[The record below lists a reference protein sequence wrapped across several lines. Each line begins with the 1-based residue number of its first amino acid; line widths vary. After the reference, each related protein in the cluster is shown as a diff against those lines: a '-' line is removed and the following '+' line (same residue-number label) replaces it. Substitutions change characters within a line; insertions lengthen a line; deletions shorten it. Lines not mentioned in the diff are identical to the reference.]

1 MPFIVCSHGSHSTP
15 RHPPLGIISLPLM
28 IANLENGGGGAKMPI
43 FQGYNKKKR
52 HDGMFFGKRIIKVWH
67 RVGAQ

>member
-1 MPFIVCSHGSHSTP
+1 
-15 RHPPLGIISLPLM
+15 LGIISLPLM